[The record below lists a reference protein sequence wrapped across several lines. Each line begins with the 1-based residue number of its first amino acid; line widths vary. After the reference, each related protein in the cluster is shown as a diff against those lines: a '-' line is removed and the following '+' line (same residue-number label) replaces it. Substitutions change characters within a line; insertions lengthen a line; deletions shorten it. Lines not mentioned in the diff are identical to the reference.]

1 MTPVLV
7 ALLFLPCDSWK
18 TTEPALNTTIVKVCP
33 HTAVVSWRDDGD
45 GSMEYSRWKNAQ
57 SFSVGDPVPV
67 PVLVAEKA
75 PPKLKYDYKTKKKV
89 KSKKR
94 KKRR

>member
-67 PVLVAEKA
+67 LVAEKSS
-75 PPKLKYDYKTKKKV
+75 PKLKYDYKTKKKA